1 MLAESVITER
11 VIEDGFSFLLLVA
24 ALAFLWFHGWHRR
37 PSGKIERMQNQP
49 PGRQNKAA

>member
-24 ALAFLWFHGWHRR
+24 ALAFLWFHGWRR
-37 PSGKIERMQNQP
+37 RSGKIERVQNQP